1 MTPERW
7 QKVRDV
13 LHQAMQLEPEERPAY
28 LDRSCADDDDLREQ
42 ISELLEAEQD
52 LTTDFLESLPQAEAA
67 LDRLTVLAASKSV
80 FATSN
85 EPLLGHRFGS
95 YRIVE
100 KIGSGG
106 MGEVYRA
113 LRADD
118 QYRKQ
123 VAIKLVGAGHDSKAV
138 VQRFKNERQILASL
152 DHPNI
157 ARLLD
162 GGTSEDGRPYFVME
176 LIEGLPIDE

>member
-13 LHQAMQLEPEERPAY
+13 LHEAMQLKPEERHTY
-28 LDRSCADDDDLREQ
+28 LDHWCADDDDLRQQ
-42 ISELLEAEQD
+42 ISELLEAEEG

-67 LDRLTVLAASKSV
+67 LNRLTVFAANKSAH
-80 FATSN
+80 ATSK
-85 EPLLGHRFGS
+85 EPLVGRRVGS
-95 YRIVE
+95 YRIVQR
-100 KIGSGG
+100 IGSGG

-113 LRADD
+113 FRADD

-123 VAIKLVGAGHDSKAV
+123 VAVKV
-138 VQRFKNERQILASL
+138 VRQGQNSSVVVERFKNERQILADL

-157 ARLLD
+157 ARLH
-162 GGTSEDGRPYFVME
+162 DGRDHRGGGSV
-176 LIEGLPIDE
+176 LRDGTDRGSAHR